1 MKRCKNYY
9 PQNNYMKNRFYYYL
23 KKSVKSN
30 YAFLNSRRD
39 KFYTH
44 ATPRE
49 NSWGVQEVNYM
60 GDIPMNS
67 NASSKYCLRL
77 ACPLSR
83 ADRRLYCTPGARWS
97 TDGDGDCWLVVTF
110 NTRVTP
116 IAVIP
121 SRSSASLL
129 LPRYKKGR
137 TLVSGWES
145 IISQAMSDGQLNGAG
160 NNEFSHMSLWRKWN
174 SLWPPGEKQF
184 NRQRSEKIKR
194 TNVSNIIVLR
204 IIYFTWFVV
213 LYF

>member
-1 MKRCKNYY
+1 
-9 PQNNYMKNRFYYYL
+9 
-23 KKSVKSN
+23 
-30 YAFLNSRRD
+30 
-39 KFYTH
+39 
-44 ATPRE
+44 
-49 NSWGVQEVNYM
+49 
-60 GDIPMNS
+60 MNS

-116 IAVIP
+116 MAVIP

-145 IISQAMSDGQLNGAG
+145 IMSRATSDGQLNGAG

-184 NRQRSEKIKR
+184 NRQRSVKHQTNKIILCFQDYYIEH
-194 TNVSNIIVLR
+194 NSLHMVLM
-204 IIYFTWFVV
+204 ICMFLIWS
-213 LYF
+213 LLSSLSHW